1 MCRRFIEAYPEAG
14 DAMRSV
20 IHFEME
26 AIARILERFSQI
38 DLRVSFTRARV
49 DFMLALISERRLQPT
64 SALGG

>member
-1 MCRRFIEAYPEAG
+1 
-14 DAMRSV
+14 MRSV